1 MKTNLP
7 LILIFLSCVASAQV
21 KSDLVF
27 IASHTTGVVVA
38 VNPLN
43 TKTPIRSKHKNVVA
57 RYNPIALTFT
67 GMMLL
72 YQHVISPQISSDC
85 VYSRSC
91 SNFSK
96 EAIHQFGLVKGIFLT
111 ADRLLR
117 CNRGCEN
124 DFPPSAFEP
133 NGKIKDEPSDYRR

>member
-1 MKTNLP
+1 MKRRSWLVF
-7 LILIFLSCVASAQV
+7 ILFVQLASAQN
-21 KSDLVF
+21 KNDLAF
-27 IASHTTGVVVA
+27 ISSHTAGNVTMVSS
-38 VNPLN
+38 LN
-43 TKTPIRSKHKNVVA
+43 TKTPIQLKRKNVVA

-72 YQHVISPQISSDC
+72 YQRVISPQISSDC

-96 EAIHQFGLVKGIFLT
+96 EAIHQFGLIKGIFLT

-117 CNRGCEN
+117 CNRSCEN
-124 DFPPSAFEP
+124 DFPLSSFEP
-133 NGKIKDEPSDYRR
+133 NGKIKDEPSDYRK